1 MPKHAR
7 TRTKLEPQRTRV
19 EAERPETAGE
29 FVLSHQKEE
38 DSSHSELDIETECPR
53 CHEIMELRSDFDVL
67 AYFCE
72 NCSFLLK
79 CV

>member
-1 MPKHAR
+1 MTKQA
-7 TRTKLEPQRTRV
+7 RTKLEPQRTR
-19 EAERPETAGE
+19 AEDKRPETVEE
-29 FVLSHQKEE
+29 FGLLHQKEE
-38 DSSHSELDIETECPR
+38 ESSHSELDIETECPR
-53 CHEIMELRSDFDVL
+53 CHEVMELRSNFDVL

>member
-1 MPKHAR
+1 MTKHA
-7 TRTKLEPQRTRV
+7 RTKLEPQRTKV
-19 EAERPETAGE
+19 ENERPKTAE
-29 FVLSHQKEE
+29 KSMLSHQKEK

-53 CHEIMELRSDFDVL
+53 CHEIMGLRSDFDVL
-67 AYFCE
+67 AYYCE

>member
-1 MPKHAR
+1 MTKHA
-7 TRTKLEPQRTRV
+7 RTKLEPQRTRV
-19 EAERPETAGE
+19 EDERPKTAQE
-29 FVLSHQKEE
+29 SIPSHQKEE

-53 CHEIMELRSDFDVL
+53 CHEIMELRSDFNVL

-79 CV
+79 AV

>member
-1 MPKHAR
+1 MSKRA
-7 TRTKLEPQRTRV
+7 RTKLEPQKTRV
-19 EAERPETAGE
+19 EDERLKTAEDLR
-29 FVLSHQKEE
+29 LSHQKEE
-38 DSSHSELDIETECPR
+38 SSHSELDIETECPR
-53 CHEIMELRSDFDVL
+53 CHEIMELRSDFYVL